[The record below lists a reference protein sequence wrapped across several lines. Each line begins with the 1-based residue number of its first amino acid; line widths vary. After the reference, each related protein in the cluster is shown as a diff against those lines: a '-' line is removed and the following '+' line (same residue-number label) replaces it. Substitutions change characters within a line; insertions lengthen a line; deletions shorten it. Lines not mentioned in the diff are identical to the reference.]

1 MKGLD
6 KGWTE
11 IKPNRKIYFTNLSPG
26 NYTFKL
32 KAGVQGNWGKAEKQ
46 LIIKILPP
54 WWATVWAYLVYTIIV
69 IALGFYLLRSYHIIT
84 EDKKDKEIYEAKI
97 DFFTNIAHEIRTPL
111 TLIKGPVENLLEKIE
126 EVPEIKEDVITM
138 ERNTNRLI
146 ALITQILDFRQ
157 TETKGFSIDFL
168 KVNITELLSENFLN
182 FSALA
187 KKKNLLYNLSLP
199 PTDLYAFA
207 DEEALN
213 KIFSNLFNNAV
224 KYAHKIVTIK
234 LLPPDNGAIDFII
247 EFENDGAIIPAEM
260 SEKIFEPFYRLKE
273 TIKQQGTG
281 IGLALAKSLTELHK
295 GNLYLNNTSSGLNVF
310 VLCLPIKPK
319 LGNKIKLKRNQRS

>member
-1 MKGLD
+1 M
-6 KGWTE
+6 
-11 IKPNRKIYFTNLSPG
+11 
-26 NYTFKL
+26 
-32 KAGVQGNWGKAEKQ
+32 
-46 LIIKILPP
+46 
-54 WWATVWAYLVYTIIV
+54 
-69 IALGFYLLRSYHIIT
+69 
-84 EDKKDKEIYEAKI
+84 
-97 DFFTNIAHEIRTPL
+97 
-111 TLIKGPVENLLEKIE
+111 
-126 EVPEIKEDVITM
+126 
-138 ERNTNRLI
+138 
-146 ALITQILDFRQ
+146 
-157 TETKGFSIDFL
+157 
-168 KVNITELLSENFLN
+168 
-182 FSALA
+182 
-187 KKKNLLYNLSLP
+187 
-199 PTDLYAFA
+199 YAFA

-224 KYAHKIVTIK
+224 KYAHKIVTIR
-234 LLPPDNGAIDFII
+234 LLPPDIGAMNFTI